1 MPLSAFACLC
11 VNLSEF
17 ECLPH
22 QVRELVTTLEAQGEA
37 AKEAA
42 VSTAVAATRA
52 ALSAEHDALRA
63 QLETTRSQLE
73 TTRSQLETSRSQL
86 ETSRSQLETS
96 RSQLEEAEARA
107 SAAAARERAADER
120 LTKLGAELSAAKE
133 LALKEAATRAS
144 EAERR
149 VEHVRTEAER
159 RQAQVLERERAD
171 ALDCL
176 PN

>member
-1 MPLSAFACLC
+1 MSA
-11 VNLSEF
+11 F

-22 QVRELVTTLEAQGEA
+22 QVRELVTTLEAQSEA

-63 QLETTRSQLE
+63 QLCAQLE
-73 TTRSQLETSRSQL
+73 ASRSQL
-86 ETSRSQLETS
+86 EG
-96 RSQLEEAEARA
+96 AEARA
-107 SAAAARERAADER
+107 SAAEER

-133 LALKEAATRAS
+133 LAITEAAAHAS

-149 VEHVRTEAER
+149 VEHVRSEAER